1 MLLIDYYAI
10 AIGNVAAHL
19 EGVTEDLLRHQ
30 ILNSIRSY
38 RKRFH
43 HQYGEPIICMEGSSN
58 WRKDYF
64 PEYKG
69 ARRKNR
75 DTDKKDWQ
83 LIFDSIRKVATEIK
97 ETFPY
102 SVLQVEECEAD
113 DIIGHLVESTQQFG
127 QCEDVLIVSRDGDFK
142 QLQRYTNVRQYSP
155 IDKKFLVE
163 KNPSDFLSEH
173 ILRGDKGDG
182 IPNVLSPNN
191 TFVDGLRQTPLT
203 KDKLQMLLSDPKS
216 LGDEVYK
223 NYIRNKTLIDLRETP
238 EEIVTKILNTYSSDC
253 ELQSLALGFEGYQ
266 RASRVMNYLMKN
278 NCRNL
283 MEVAGD
289 FTNG

>member
-102 SVLQVEECEAD
+102 SVLQVEE
-113 DIIGHLVESTQQFG
+113 
-127 QCEDVLIVSRDGDFK
+127 
-142 QLQRYTNVRQYSP
+142 
-155 IDKKFLVE
+155 
-163 KNPSDFLSEH
+163 
-173 ILRGDKGDG
+173 
-182 IPNVLSPNN
+182 
-191 TFVDGLRQTPLT
+191 
-203 KDKLQMLLSDPKS
+203 
-216 LGDEVYK
+216 
-223 NYIRNKTLIDLRETP
+223 
-238 EEIVTKILNTYSSDC
+238 
-253 ELQSLALGFEGYQ
+253 
-266 RASRVMNYLMKN
+266 
-278 NCRNL
+278 
-283 MEVAGD
+283 
-289 FTNG
+289 